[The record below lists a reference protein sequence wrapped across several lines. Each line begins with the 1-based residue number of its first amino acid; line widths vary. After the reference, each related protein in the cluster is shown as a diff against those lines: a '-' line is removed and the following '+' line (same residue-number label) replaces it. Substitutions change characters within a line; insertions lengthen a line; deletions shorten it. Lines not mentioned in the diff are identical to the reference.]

1 MVNPFFQASTLPYQL
16 PPFALVREEHYR
28 PAFLRG
34 MALQLE
40 EVAAIAGASS
50 APSFANTVEAL
61 ELSGA
66 LLRRVKLAFRNQVE
80 ADTTPGLQ
88 ELEAEINP
96 LLAAHRD
103 SIYLD
108 AALYSR
114 IAALYAQRASLGLD
128 PVSER
133 LLWKYHTDFVRAG
146 ARLGP
151 AEKDRLRA
159 LNTRLA
165 ELSTAFDQNLF
176 VDTAAR
182 SLLLDS
188 ASELEGLS
196 PDAIAAA
203 EQNAKERG
211 HPGKYLLSLQ
221 LWSNQSELAFLARR
235 DVREKLFTA
244 SVGRGW
250 QANRDVVVEI
260 ARLRAERA
268 ALLGYPSHA
277 AYQVEE
283 QTAGTVEAVESL
295 LDALVPA
302 TLANVRRE
310 EQLLRQSFVRD
321 GFEASSFAAWDWLY
335 YAEKVRK
342 AEYDIDESELRPYFE
357 LERVLRDGVFYAAE
371 KVYGVRFVERPE
383 LQGYQEDVR
392 VFEVFGEDGEGI
404 GLYLGDFY
412 ARASKGGGAWMNELV
427 QQQGL
432 TGAKPVVV
440 NNLNLVK
447 PPDGEPTLLT
457 FEEVNTLFHEFGH
470 ALHGLFSDV
479 RYPRLAGSAV
489 PRDFVEYPSQVNE
502 MWAVWPE
509 VLANY
514 AKHYLT
520 GEPIPGQ
527 LLARMKAA
535 EKFGQGFKTVESL
548 AAVLLD
554 WAWHTI
560 PAGVD
565 PGDPEVFEREALE
578 RAGVALDVIP
588 PRYRSTYFAHAFV
601 YEYSA
606 GYYSYLWSEVLD
618 ADTVEWFKEN
628 GGMTRANGDTF
639 REAVLSRGGSVDVM
653 AAFRSFRG
661 RDPEI
666 GPLLERRGLV
676 VEGRDRV

>member
-16 PPFALVREEHYR
+16 PPFALIREEHYR
-28 PAFLRG
+28 PAFERG
-34 MALQLE
+34 MASQLE
-40 EVAAIAGASS
+40 EVAAIGGSS
-50 APSFANTVEAL
+50 SDPTFANTVEAL

-66 LLRRVKLAFRNQVE
+66 LLQRVQLAFQNQIGS
-80 ADTTPGLQ
+80 DTTPGLQ
-88 ELEAEINP
+88 ELEAEMSP
-96 LLAAHRD
+96 LLAAHQD

-108 AALYSR
+108 SALYSR

-128 PVSER
+128 PVSSR
-133 LLWKYHTDFVRAG
+133 LISRYHTDFVRAG
-146 ARLGP
+146 ARLGL

-159 LNTRLA
+159 LNARLA
-165 ELSTAFDQNLF
+165 ELSTTFDQNVF
-176 VDTAAR
+176 ADTASR
-182 SLLLDS
+182 SLLVDS
-188 ASELEGLS
+188 ASSLEGLS

-211 HPGKYLLSLQ
+211 HPGKYLLSLH
-221 LWSNQSELAFLARR
+221 LWSNQPELAFLARR
-235 DVREKLFTA
+235 DVREKLFAA

-250 QANRDVVVEI
+250 EVNRPVVVEI

-268 ALLGYPSHA
+268 ALLGYSSHA

-283 QTAGTVEAVESL
+283 QTARTVEAVEARL
-295 LDALVPA
+295 NALVPA
-302 TLANVRRE
+302 AMANARRE
-310 EQLLRQSFVRD
+310 EELLRQAFARD
-321 GFEASSFAAWDWLY
+321 GFEASSFAAWDWQY

-342 AEYDIDESELRPYFE
+342 AQYDVDESELRPYFE
-357 LERVLRDGVFYAAE
+357 LERVLHDGVFYAAE
-371 KVYGVRFVERPE
+371 KVYGVRFAERPD
-383 LQGYQEDVR
+383 LRGYREDVK

-404 GLYLGDFY
+404 GLYIGDFY
-412 ARASKGGGAWMNELV
+412 ARASKRGGAWMNELV

-440 NNLNLVK
+440 NNLNLAK
-447 PPDGEPTLLT
+447 PPEGEPTLLT

-479 RYPRLAGSAV
+479 RYPKFSGTQV

-514 AKHYLT
+514 AKHCRT
-520 GEPIPGQ
+520 GEPIPAE
-527 LLARMKAA
+527 LLERMKAA
-535 EKFGQGFKTVESL
+535 EKFGQGFRTVEYL
-548 AAVLLD
+548 AATLLD

-565 PGDPEVFEREALE
+565 PGDPEVFEREALQ
-578 RAGVALDVIP
+578 RVGVAMDVIP
-588 PRYRSTYFAHAFV
+588 PRYRSTYFAHSFA
-601 YEYSA
+601 YDYSA
-606 GYYSYLWSEVLD
+606 GYYSYIWSEVLD

-628 GGMTRANGDTF
+628 GGMTRVNGDTF
-639 REAVLSRGGSVDVM
+639 REAVLSKGGSVNVM

-666 GPLLERRGLV
+666 GPLLERRGLA
-676 VEGRDRV
+676 

>member
-295 LDALVPA
+295 LDALVP
-302 TLANVRRE
+302 
-310 EQLLRQSFVRD
+310 
-321 GFEASSFAAWDWLY
+321 
-335 YAEKVRK
+335 
-342 AEYDIDESELRPYFE
+342 
-357 LERVLRDGVFYAAE
+357 
-371 KVYGVRFVERPE
+371 
-383 LQGYQEDVR
+383 
-392 VFEVFGEDGEGI
+392 
-404 GLYLGDFY
+404 
-412 ARASKGGGAWMNELV
+412 
-427 QQQGL
+427 
-432 TGAKPVVV
+432 
-440 NNLNLVK
+440 
-447 PPDGEPTLLT
+447 
-457 FEEVNTLFHEFGH
+457 
-470 ALHGLFSDV
+470 
-479 RYPRLAGSAV
+479 
-489 PRDFVEYPSQVNE
+489 
-502 MWAVWPE
+502 
-509 VLANY
+509 
-514 AKHYLT
+514 
-520 GEPIPGQ
+520 
-527 LLARMKAA
+527 
-535 EKFGQGFKTVESL
+535 
-548 AAVLLD
+548 
-554 WAWHTI
+554 
-560 PAGVD
+560 
-565 PGDPEVFEREALE
+565 
-578 RAGVALDVIP
+578 
-588 PRYRSTYFAHAFV
+588 
-601 YEYSA
+601 
-606 GYYSYLWSEVLD
+606 
-618 ADTVEWFKEN
+618 
-628 GGMTRANGDTF
+628 
-639 REAVLSRGGSVDVM
+639 
-653 AAFRSFRG
+653 
-661 RDPEI
+661 
-666 GPLLERRGLV
+666 
-676 VEGRDRV
+676 